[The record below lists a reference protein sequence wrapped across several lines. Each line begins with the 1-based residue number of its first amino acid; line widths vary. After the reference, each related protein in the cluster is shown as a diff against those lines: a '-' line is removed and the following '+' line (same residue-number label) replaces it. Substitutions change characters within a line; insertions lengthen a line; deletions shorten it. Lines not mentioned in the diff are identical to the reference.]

1 MPNILFLSDNDVFKT
16 DILGQIELLAPEFNI
31 LSDET
36 DAADIIVVDEN
47 INLVENLAKRGLKTP
62 LIFLSFGAEPT
73 DKKVYSI
80 AKPFSLSEFLDTL
93 KASINKFE
101 NSADGILEF
110 NHYILYPNRKEI
122 TNHRNG
128 ETTKLTEKEVSII
141 KYLYKNKDK
150 IVGKQD
156 LMQEVWG
163 YVADVA
169 THTVETHIYRL
180 RQKVEHDDPAAQLIL
195 TSEGGYQLKI

>member
-1 MPNILFLSDNDVFKT
+1 MLFISDNETFKT
-16 DILGQIELLAPEFNI
+16 DILSQIGHQAPEFNV
-31 LSDET
+31 LT
-36 DAADIIVVDEN
+36 DGADSADIIVIDEN
-47 INLVENLAKRGLKTP
+47 IKILEDLLQKDLKAP
-62 LIFLSFGAEPT
+62 LIFLSFAEES
-73 DKKVYSI
+73 DNSKVYNIS
-80 AKPFSLSEFLDTL
+80 KPFSLSLFLDNL

-101 NSADGILEF
+101 NSAEGVLEF
-110 NHYILYPNRKEI
+110 NDYVLYPTRKEI
-122 TNHRNG
+122 LNLRNN

-180 RQKVEHDDPAAQLIL
+180 RQKVEHDTPSAQLIL